1 MEMLTGINANVSD
14 TRSLAMSRPEPTIQ
28 PVSKPGLEDVVAAD
42 TVMSRVDGAAGR
54 LIIRG
59 HDLDELAGWRFE
71 AVLALLWR
79 DVVPENLEATDIARL
94 LGEARVHV
102 FDNLSDDLLAETD
115 GLSEVEALRLLLA
128 SLPDGDRRDH
138 AVLAVAAAGVF
149 TATIARRRKGGALR
163 RPDPAAGHAADILA
177 MLHGAPVRPGKAAAL
192 DAYLVTVAD
201 HGLNAST
208 FAARVIASTRAGL
221 LSSVV
226 GALCALKG
234 PLHGGAPGPVL
245 DMLDAI
251 GRPDAIADWIAG
263 ELSRGERLMG
273 FGHRIYRVR
282 DPRADALKR
291 ALGHLG
297 EKTGR
302 LALAEAV
309 EAEALAQLAK
319 RHPERKLETNV
330 EFFTALL
337 LEAVGF
343 DRASFTNV
351 FAAGRMAGWTA
362 HVREQEAAG
371 RLIRPQS
378 RYVGPE
384 PATEGAAD

>member
-1 MEMLTGINANVSD
+1 MT
-14 TRSLAMSRPEPTIQ
+14 RPEPAIHPAST
-28 PVSKPGLEDVVAAD
+28 PGLEDVVAAD
-42 TVMSRVDGAAGR
+42 TVLSMVDGTAGR

-59 HDLDELAGWRFE
+59 HDLDTLAGWRFE
-71 AVLALLWR
+71 DLLATLWR
-79 DVVPENLEATDIARL
+79 DFVPGNPDACEIGEKLGTARRHVFERLSPALLAATD
-94 LGEARVHV
+94 
-102 FDNLSDDLLAETD
+102 D
-115 GLSEVEALRLLLA
+115 LSEVEALRLLLA
-128 SLPDGDRRDH
+128 SLADDERGDH
-138 AVLAVAAAGVF
+138 AITAAAAAGVYA
-149 TATIARRRKGGALR
+149 ATIARRRKGEPPRA
-163 RPDPAAGHAADILA
+163 PDPDTSHSADILA
-177 MLHGAPVRPGKAAAL
+177 MLHGAPVALEKAAAL

-221 LSSVV
+221 FSSVV

-251 GRPDAIADWIAG
+251 GDRENIAG
-263 ELSRGERLMG
+263 WIGATLSRGERLMG

-291 ALGHLG
+291 ALGRLG
-297 EKTGR
+297 EPTNR
-302 LALAEAV
+302 LAFAEDVEREALRQLAE
-309 EAEALAQLAK
+309 
-319 RHPERKLETNV
+319 RHPERRLETNV
-330 EFFTALL
+330 EFYTALI

-362 HVREQEAAG
+362 HVREQESAS
-371 RLIRPQS
+371 RLIRPKS
-378 RYVGPE
+378 RYIGPMPTDVNE
-384 PATEGAAD
+384 A